1 MDWFDMLFGL
11 LAIFAGFGIILH
23 TMPNDI
29 WECIYISIFERDSDK
44 GGDSSD

>member
-1 MDWFDMLFGL
+1 MDWFDKLFGL
-11 LAIFAGFGIILH
+11 LAIFAGFGIILL

-44 GGDSSD
+44 GSDSND